1 MVVHRCTIHQVV
13 HRCTIHQEDGT
24 LVAADVQLYLEE
36 IERDG
41 VGEWYGTISV
51 TESISL
57 VTGHRYRCILD
68 DGRTGEFLVRRNTS
82 AGGADRAAAFRG
94 TGALR

>member
-1 MVVHRCTIHQVV
+1 MVV

-51 TESISL
+51 TESMSL
-57 VTGHRYRCILD
+57 LAGHRYRCVLD

-82 AGGADRAAAFRG
+82 AGGSDRAAAFRG
-94 TGALR
+94 TGVLR